1 MKITAERAPLA
12 DAVSWVAQA
21 IPKNSQAPALAGMR
35 ITAAEGAL
43 TLQAFDYDVSHT
55 ATLDGLDVSV
65 ASEGECLVSGKFV
78 REIVGS
84 LKGKGIE
91 LVLESGTLTIS
102 AGRASYR
109 TRVLNL
115 GDFPH
120 LPKRPAEVGKISGAR
135 LAAMVASVRHPI
147 DDGTPHPQVRGLHV
161 EGDAGGLTV
170 VGASRFCVAE
180 HSHDWERKADFAVTV
195 HSGAFTAA
203 LKGLDGSLVS
213 IGSEGGLIGLWD
225 ESRAVTLRTYSDEF
239 VAWRKLVRPEAE
251 DRITATLDPAELHD
265 AAKRAALLDTTTDH
279 SMPLVLAFA
288 AAEVGIEVAGQEYA
302 EGADAIDAEC
312 SGEQRLATS
321 PRFLIDVL
329 AAIPSGAV
337 SVGLVDHK
345 RPLVFRPV
353 DHPRMVTVLM
363 PRSIP
368 GDPR

>member
-1 MKITAERAPLA
+1 MKIRSDRAPLA
-12 DAVSWVAQA
+12 DAVAWVAQA
-21 IPKNSQAPALAGMR
+21 IPKNSQAPALSGMKLSA
-35 ITAAEGAL
+35 TDGAL

-55 ATLDGLDVSV
+55 ATLDGLDVIV

-84 LKGKGIE
+84 LKGKAIE
-91 LVLESGTLTIS
+91 LVLDSGQLTIS

-120 LPKRPAEVGKISGAR
+120 LPKRPAEVGKISGAA

-161 EGDAGGLTV
+161 EGDGDGLTV

-180 HSHDWERKADFAVTV
+180 HSAMWERKADFAATV
-195 HSGAFTAA
+195 HSGAFTSA

-213 IGSEGGLIGLWD
+213 IGSEGGMVGLWD

-239 VAWRKLVRPEAE
+239 VAWRRLVRGEAD
-251 DRITATLDPAELHD
+251 DRIAARFDPAELLD
-265 AAKRAALLDTTTDH
+265 AAKRAAQLDASTDR

-302 EGADAIDAEC
+302 EGSDAIDAEC
-312 SGEQRLATS
+312 TGEQRLAVS
-321 PRFLIDVL
+321 PRYLIDTL
-329 AAIPSGAV
+329 AAIPSGLV
-337 SVGLVDHK
+337 SVGLVDHRK
-345 RPLVFRPV
+345 PLVFRPV
-353 DHPRMVTVLM
+353 DHDRMVTVLM
-363 PRSIP
+363 PRTIP
-368 GDPR
+368 GEH